1 MPSVV
6 NELGESSLTHG
17 AAWIWSQALMIN
29 HMGNVGSVAL
39 IIGVALALCWPG
51 TPEHPRSPP
60 SPRWCQ
66 QVYAEQLKLTAD
78 LKSPKLHSSL
88 KRKGGK
94 GKERKKKPQH
104 KKPNNFWLSTGQIIC
119 GVFGGTSQSIQMEK
133 QLINLMGKRDESGSL
148 QKQCHSSVW
157 VLTGSRSSDR
167 AGLISNGFGG
177 AGKTEVLWQFCE
189 GQRDKN
195 QGFAGWGG
203 SVWLWGCLLGDLNT
217 QENLIPAMYCSDF
230 NTSGWLGL
238 TYKENSLP
246 LCLCLASSPLS
257 LSCQ

>member
-94 GKERKKKPQH
+94 GKERKKKNPTQ
-104 KKPNNFWLSTGQIIC
+104 KA
-119 GVFGGTSQSIQMEK
+119 K
-133 QLINLMGKRDESGSL
+133 QLLAFYRADNLW
-148 QKQCHSSVW
+148 SVW
-157 VLTGSRSSDR
+157 RNITKHT
-167 AGLISNGFGG
+167 N
-177 AGKTEVLWQFCE
+177 GKTINQLNGKE
-189 GQRDKN
+189 G
-195 QGFAGWGG
+195 
-203 SVWLWGCLLGDLNT
+203 
-217 QENLIPAMYCSDF
+217 
-230 NTSGWLGL
+230 
-238 TYKENSLP
+238 
-246 LCLCLASSPLS
+246 
-257 LSCQ
+257 